1 MSYSD
6 AIVAQAKLWVGY
18 EEGAAN
24 ANLFS
29 AGLGRPGEPWCQDF
43 IQFIS
48 AAAGFRQPIETGGV
62 VAIGECAKRAKIFI
76 ESTKATAG
84 CQILYDF
91 SKGNGQ
97 QPADPMKTHTGLYLG
112 DGLTIQGNTDV
123 PGFVHKKP
131 VTLGAADIWG
141 AINWPAY
148 WATRPVPFSQAT
160 GRFPHYPV
168 LGQNGHVDDRVLGL
182 QRALNDVLGIKLVVD
197 GQFGTNTVDACRQ
210 FQRASR
216 IPVTGVADQ
225 QTWAC
230 LDIALDKLTK

>member
-24 ANLFS
+24 ANVFS
-29 AGLGRPGEPWCQDF
+29 AGLGEAGRPWCQDF
-43 IQFIS
+43 ILFIS

-62 VAIGECAKRAKIFI
+62 VAIGTYAQQKGIFI
-76 ESTKATAG
+76 KSTRATAG
-84 CQILYDF
+84 CQILFDF
-91 SKGNGQ
+91 SLGDGK
-97 QPADPMKTHTGLYLG
+97 QPADPMKTHTGIYLG
-112 DGLTIQGNTDV
+112 DGLSIQGNTDV
-123 PGFVHKKP
+123 PGWVHQKK

-148 WATRPVPFSQAT
+148 WATRRVPFSQAT
-160 GRFPHYPV
+160 ARFPHYPV
-168 LGQNGHVDDRVLGL
+168 LGQNGKVDDRVFGL
-182 QRALNDVLGIKLVVD
+182 QRALNDVLGIKLDVD
-197 GQFGTNTVDACRQ
+197 GQFGTDTADACKQ

-230 LDIALDKLTK
+230 LDISLDKLTK